1 MLVQS
6 NVALMNIDLHY
17 WILHVPFIKYLFQ
30 IKHIL
35 FELFSCRNFYKTLSQ
50 HMLKQETHEPHGSP
64 ERPFKSINTLHKA
77 MIIPQL
83 TLIKR
88 GKGQIH
94 VHVSSLRRIKL
105 PLFVQN

>member
-1 MLVQS
+1 
-6 NVALMNIDLHY
+6 
-17 WILHVPFIKYLFQ
+17 
-30 IKHIL
+30 
-35 FELFSCRNFYKTLSQ
+35 
-50 HMLKQETHEPHGSP
+50 MLKQETHEPHGSP